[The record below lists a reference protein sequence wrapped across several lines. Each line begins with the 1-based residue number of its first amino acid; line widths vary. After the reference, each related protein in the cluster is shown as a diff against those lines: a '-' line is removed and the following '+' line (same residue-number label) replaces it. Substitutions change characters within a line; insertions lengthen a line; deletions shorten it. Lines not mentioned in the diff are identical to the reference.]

1 MWIDEYTSSFTRRSD
16 RTIASS
22 KLCPYQ
28 GMNATSTFAPSASS
42 PRSVP
47 APSATI
53 CPAFTFWSTCTSGRW
68 LMAVSWLVRQ
78 RSEEHTSNSSH
89 GYISYAV
96 FCLKKKKTQLLHE
109 QVH

>member
-68 LMAVSWLVRQ
+68 LMAVSWLVR
-78 RSEEHTSNSSH
+78 SEEHTSELQSRFDL
-89 GYISYAV
+89 V
-96 FCLKKKKTQLLHE
+96 CRLLLEKKKDRDYPRDE
-109 QVH
+109 